1 MDNSKQQSAVVLR
14 DAQGR
19 YLPGTCGGP
28 GRPLKSRPRLV
39 TALREALDED
49 DTLERLR
56 AVAIER
62 MEAGDPAFWKMLLD
76 RVWPAKVE
84 LSAETESVVEFR
96 WAESEPSAQ
105 SQLLISRN
113 GDQ

>member
-1 MDNSKQQSAVVLR
+1 MDDTKYGTELVLR

-19 YLPGTCGGP
+19 YLTGTCGGP
-28 GRPLKSRPRLV
+28 GRPLNSRPRLV

-49 DTLERLR
+49 DPLERLR
-56 AVAIER
+56 RVAIER

-76 RVWPAKVE
+76 RVWPARVE
-84 LSAETESVVEFR
+84 LSAETEHLVEFR
-96 WAESEPSAQ
+96 WASPAADDQ
-105 SQLLISRN
+105 SQLLISRK